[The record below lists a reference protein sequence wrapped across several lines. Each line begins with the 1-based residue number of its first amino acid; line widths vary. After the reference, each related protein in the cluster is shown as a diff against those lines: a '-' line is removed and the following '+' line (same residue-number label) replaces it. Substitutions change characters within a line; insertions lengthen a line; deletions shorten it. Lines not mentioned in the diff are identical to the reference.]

1 MPMGLL
7 EPVTGHVIDPQHAPD
22 PGMLAAVLPP
32 RGTPTE
38 AQLRRARATLT
49 RLVAERHYR
58 PLDAPCLLVLGIDD
72 GRHRATAVV
81 GDLPIAAFGDGT
93 VLPHEQVDAA
103 RVATLRRHLEVVG
116 AVSTPVSL
124 AHRDDERLDALV
136 AELTA
141 GAPHTHL
148 ADDRGRTSLWVV
160 DEKQSCRRL
169 AEAVA
174 ATDGWLIADGH
185 HRAAAG
191 HVAGRVLVALTPD
204 GALTTRAFHRRVE
217 ITRPAAA
224 AVSLLRERGL
234 AVEVLA
240 GPTLPAAAGEVV
252 LAIDEQWWRVGLPE
266 VADTEAREQLD
277 VVRAEA
283 QVLAPLAAALG
294 TGAPPR
300 PVAPDD
306 DPSRLPAD
314 GTATVL
320 LHPPTLAQVRQVAAA
335 GQTLPAK
342 STYVVPKHR
351 PGVLVVPRGGDLS

>member
-1 MPMGLL
+1 MGPL
-7 EPVTGHVIDPQHAPD
+7 EPVTGYVLDPHRTPD
-22 PGMLAAVLPP
+22 PATLAEVLPP
-32 RGTPTE
+32 RGTPSD
-38 AQLRRARATLT
+38 AQLHRARAALA
-49 RLVAERHYR
+49 RLLDGDGYR
-58 PLDAPCLLVLGIDD
+58 PLDAPCLLVLEIDD
-72 GRHRATAVV
+72 GRHRAVSVV
-81 GDLPIAAFGDGT
+81 GDLAMAAFDDGT
-93 VLPHEQVDAA
+93 VLPHEQVDPD

-124 AHRDDERLDALV
+124 AHRDDEWLDEVV

-141 GAPHTHL
+141 GPPDTRLVAG
-148 ADDRGRTSLWVV
+148 DDRTSLWIV
-160 DEKQSCRRL
+160 EEERACRRL

-204 GALTTRAFHRRVE
+204 RALTTRPFHRRVE
-217 ITRPAAA
+217 ITRPAV
-224 AVSLLRERGL
+224 AVDLLREHGL
-234 AVEVLA
+234 AVAALA
-240 GPTLPAAAGEVV
+240 GPALPTGPGEVV
-252 LAIDEQWWRVGLPE
+252 LAVDDRWWRVALPP
-266 VADTEAREQLD
+266 AGTDAHARLD

-283 QVLAPLAAALG
+283 EVLAPLAATLG

-300 PVAPDD
+300 PIAPDD

-320 LHPPTLAQVRQVAAA
+320 LHPPTLAEVRLVAAA
-335 GQTLPAK
+335 GRTLPPK

-351 PGVLVVPRGGDLS
+351 PGLLVVPRGTDLS

>member
-1 MPMGLL
+1 MASL
-7 EPVTGHVIDPQHAPD
+7 EPVTGHVIDPQHVPD
-22 PGMLAAVLPP
+22 PGLLAEVLPP
-32 RGTPTE
+32 RGTPSE
-38 AQLRRARATLT
+38 AQLQRARAALR
-49 RLVAERHYR
+49 RLVAQRHYR
-58 PLDAPCLLVLGIDD
+58 PLGARCLLVLEIDD

-93 VLPHEQVDAA
+93 VLPHEQVRAD
-103 RVATLRRHLEVVG
+103 RVATLRRHLEVVE

-124 AHRDDERLDALV
+124 AHRDDERLAALV
-136 AELTA
+136 AEVTA
-141 GAPHTHL
+141 GAPHTDLVDDHGRVTLWAVEDDEACRQL
-148 ADDRGRTSLWVV
+148 AD
-160 DEKQSCRRL
+160 
-169 AEAVA
+169 AVA

-204 GALTTRAFHRRVE
+204 SALTTRAFHRRVE

-224 AVSLLRERGL
+224 VGLLRDRGL
-234 AVEVLA
+234 AVASLGA
-240 GPTLPAAAGEVV
+240 PALPASRGEVV
-252 LAIDEQWWRVGLPE
+252 LAVDDGWWRVTLPE
-266 VADTEAREQLD
+266 VDGTVARDRLD

-306 DPSRLPAD
+306 DPARLPAD
-314 GTATVL
+314 GTATLL
-320 LHPPTLAQVRQVAAA
+320 LHPPTLGEVRRVAAA

-351 PGVLVVPRGGDLS
+351 PGVLVVPRDGNLS